1 MEALESQFSAQSN
14 ANGALERALHS
25 STLHLSSE
33 LAKAQDWGK
42 QQQDILQETLKQVHT
57 DLAAERQCTQDAQ
70 RRVRQLEESAL
81 QLQGALTERD
91 RDLQKALELSGLQTD
106 IMRTQ
111 EVDMTHMTS
120 LNSRDADKNSSRL
133 DPDYEEQIRALQNE
147 NQRLRNDLA
156 HLTVTKEE
164 NARLNDDLRHVQKA
178 DAQRREAEE
187 LLRTNLHELQAEVQM
202 LNTQMETLT
211 AERDVLVARA
221 ETLTAERD
229 AMAARLS
236 LQRSPSRE
244 RDATAARVSLKR
256 SDLAARRQSESYER
270 RRTNSMELPMQR
282 SQSHQST
289 QSAARRLSHES
300 PGSNMLR
307 KMSRLSQGSQGSNL
321 YVDLS
326 TSMELE
332 D

>member
-1 MEALESQFSAQSN
+1 M
-14 ANGALERALHS
+14 G
-25 STLHLSSE
+25 
-33 LAKAQDWGK
+33 
-42 QQQDILQETLKQVHT
+42 
-57 DLAAERQCTQDAQ
+57 
-70 RRVRQLEESAL
+70 
-81 QLQGALTERD
+81 
-91 RDLQKALELSGLQTD
+91 
-106 IMRTQ
+106 
-111 EVDMTHMTS
+111 
-120 LNSRDADKNSSRL
+120 
-133 DPDYEEQIRALQNE
+133 
-147 NQRLRNDLA
+147 QRLRNDLA

-270 RRTNSMELPMQR
+270 RRTHSMELPMQR

-300 PGSNMLR
+300 P
-307 KMSRLSQGSQGSNL
+307 
-321 YVDLS
+321 
-326 TSMELE
+326 
-332 D
+332 